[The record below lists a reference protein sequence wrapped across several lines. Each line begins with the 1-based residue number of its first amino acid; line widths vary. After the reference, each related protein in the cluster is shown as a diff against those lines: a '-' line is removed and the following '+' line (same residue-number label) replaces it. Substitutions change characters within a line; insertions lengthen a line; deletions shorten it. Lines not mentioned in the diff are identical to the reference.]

1 MVKSVTMV
9 MRNKILSRGTKLVQ
23 TQSYEKGIQKRN
35 SQMTILLTLSKLKGE
50 FITQSNIKTKPFVK
64 TINSFKPLT
73 IFTKKATP
81 DIQLGSEYAS
91 KIVKC
96 KKQIK
101 QT

>member
-1 MVKSVTMV
+1 
-9 MRNKILSRGTKLVQ
+9 
-23 TQSYEKGIQKRN
+23 
-35 SQMTILLTLSKLKGE
+35 MTILLTLSKLKGE
-50 FITQSNIKTKPFVK
+50 FITQSNIKIKPLVK

-73 IFTKKATP
+73 IFAEKATP

-91 KIVKC
+91 EIVKC